1 MGNLLNLKGMFLG
14 FEDYLMNQ
22 LSPNEGSYS
31 GDFILE
37 VLQKGL
43 KVTHEM
49 HMVFLGFL
57 KQISEHVMGVRSAT
71 ATPRLDSITSWLKK
85 VFTSETSLTTMLAHS
100 RSFRVHVSAK
110 IQNQPRITSY
120 WYFAPSLAMNQ
131 LLSLG
136 MRSMIVTSG
145 TLSPLSFYALE
156 LGMPFPIT
164 LSNPHVLACDLT
176 FYFIRAYF

>member
-1 MGNLLNLKGMFLG
+1 MMLMMLLNLPWVVML
-14 FEDYLMNQ
+14 N
-22 LSPNEGSYS
+22 LSWV
-31 GDFILE
+31 IV
-37 VLQKGL
+37 VLA
-43 KVTHEM
+43 VEAS
-49 HMVFLGFL
+49 VV
-57 KQISEHVMGVRSAT
+57 EEAE
-71 ATPRLDSITSWLKK
+71 ARLDSITSCLKK
-85 VFTSETSLTTMLAHS
+85 VFTSETSLTTMLGHS

-120 WYFAPSLAMNQ
+120 WCFAPSLAMNQ

-176 FYFIRAYF
+176 FYFIRAYFCKLNVIFYLFYFNYLF